1 MKSYAKGMKNKQ
13 IYLYVDGYNII
24 NAWPNL
30 YKLSN
35 DVDLDSARE
44 ELIDIMKE
52 YQNLSGE
59 QVYVVFDAY
68 LVKGGMS
75 IEEKRDNLT
84 VVYTKEHESA
94 DRYIERKVNDM
105 KKHDKMYVASN
116 DGMIQRI
123 ILSRGG
129 IRISANELW
138 KNYLTLKENLR
149 RSKLRIRKQ
158 STENIVT
165 IDDEIY
171 QQLEKLQDEIKK
183 QN

>member
-75 IEEKRDNLT
+75 IEEKRD
-84 VVYTKEHESA
+84 
-94 DRYIERKVNDM
+94 
-105 KKHDKMYVASN
+105 
-116 DGMIQRI
+116 G
-123 ILSRGG
+123 
-129 IRISANELW
+129 
-138 KNYLTLKENLR
+138 
-149 RSKLRIRKQ
+149 
-158 STENIVT
+158 
-165 IDDEIY
+165 
-171 QQLEKLQDEIKK
+171 
-183 QN
+183 

>member
-1 MKSYAKGMKNKQ
+1 MKNKQ

-105 KKHDKMYVASN
+105 KTRQNVCRKQRWN
-116 DGMIQRI
+116 D
-123 ILSRGG
+123 S
-129 IRISANELW
+129 
-138 KNYLTLKENLR
+138 KNYFISWRN
-149 RSKLRIRKQ
+149 
-158 STENIVT
+158 
-165 IDDEIY
+165 
-171 QQLEKLQDEIKK
+171 